1 MYYTI
6 NRTDLR
12 DRIDAEVSNVA
23 NEAYG
28 DNGLSLYDSIIVTEK
43 DSEMVGRFIDDALNA
58 FVSRVFDICKYYYTT
73 DTVTSQPVEQL
84 EFYIPDFDET
94 MEDAAKEEITKFIV
108 LYVCTSLFQSRRPMV
123 VPQYNDRMQAAI
135 TKAVTL
141 LKSRKSPIKLW

>member
-1 MYYTI
+1 MFYTI

-28 DNGLSLYDSIIVTEK
+28 DNGLSLYDSIILTEK
-43 DSEMVGRFIDDALNA
+43 DNEMVGRFIDDALNA

-73 DTVTSQPVEQL
+73 DTQNSQTVERL

-94 MEDAAKEEITKFIV
+94 MEDATKEEITKFIV
-108 LYVCTSLFQSRRPMV
+108 LYVCSSLFQSRRPMV
-123 VPQYNDRMQAAI
+123 VPQYNERMQAAI

-141 LKSRKSPIKLW
+141 LTRLGA